1 MFKYF
6 IIFFAL
12 LFIIFTGCSTKSS
25 DSLSEEKQ
33 QELEQEKITEDLE
46 KKADEFPVSLDA
58 AATTEETEPA
68 PTSDEND
75 LKALKEQKT
84 PEIVKPEQRE
94 SDDASTIDKTNYGH
108 MLDRFELIPDK
119 QTPFLTFQGFFDPGQ
134 FHHIQI
140 TPGNSMT
147 ETIVIL
153 PNTFINNVLF
163 PERVVTSFSDDGI
176 LEKLKIEEKITGTK
190 SGGIDFQVILSIS
203 SIEEHMLVID
213 SEKSDSRR
221 LTFALQEPKKKK
233 IQTIATKEQSVE
245 NVVEAEVV
253 QSKNNLREAMLL
265 HPVTAL
271 MSFRHFDQLNVAI
284 LNASPH
290 LGGARRLAMM
300 LGLQQKRMIE
310 KRMGMKLKIVNISS
324 VREQTILPK
333 TKIYF
338 HANFLKAALILA
350 EFLPGE
356 QVLEPVPDV
365 RVSNLATDVK
375 IYVGNNFE

>member
-1 MFKYF
+1 MFKFF

-33 QELEQEKITEDLE
+33 QELEQEKITENLV
-46 KKADEFPVSLDA
+46 KKEDEFPVSLDA

-68 PTSDEND
+68 PTSDGNE
-75 LKALKEQKT
+75 LKAQKEQKT
-84 PEIVKPEQRE
+84 PEVFKPVQQE
-94 SDDASTIDKTNYGH
+94 SDDPSMIDKTNSGH

-140 TPGNSMT
+140 TPGNFKT

-176 LEKLKIEEKITGTK
+176 LEKLKIEEKITSTE

-203 SIEEHMLVID
+203 SIEEHMLVLD

-221 LTFALQEPKKKK
+221 LTFALQKPKKKK
-233 IQTIATKEQSVE
+233 IQTIATKGQRVE
-245 NVVEAEVV
+245 NVVGAKVV
-253 QSKNNLREAMLL
+253 PPKNNLREAMLL

-284 LNASPH
+284 LNASPY
-290 LGGARRLAMM
+290 LGGAQRLAVI
-300 LGLQQKRMIE
+300 LDRQQKRMIE

-350 EFLPGE
+350 EVLPGE
-356 QVLEPVPDV
+356 QILEPVPDS

>member
-1 MFKYF
+1 MFKFF
-6 IIFFAL
+6 IAL

-33 QELEQEKITEDLE
+33 QELEQEKITEDPE

-58 AATTEETEPA
+58 AATAEETEPA
-68 PTSDEND
+68 PTSDENE
-75 LKALKEQKT
+75 LKAQKEQKIS
-84 PEIVKPEQRE
+84 EVFKPKQRE
-94 SDDASTIDKTNYGH
+94 SDDASMIDKTNSGQL
-108 MLDRFELIPDK
+108 LDRFELISDK

-140 TPGNSMT
+140 TPGNSKT

-176 LEKLKIEEKITGTK
+176 LEKLKIEEKITSTE

-203 SIEEHMLVID
+203 SIEEHMLVLD

-221 LTFALQEPKKKK
+221 LTFALQKPKKKK
-233 IQTIATKEQSVE
+233 IQTIATKEQRVE
-245 NVVEAEVV
+245 NVVEAKVV
-253 QSKNNLREAMLL
+253 PPKNNLREAMLL

-290 LGGARRLAMM
+290 LGGAQRLAVM
-300 LGLQQKRMIE
+300 LDRQQKRMIE

-350 EFLPGE
+350 EVLPGE
-356 QVLEPVPDV
+356 QVLEPVPDS

>member
-6 IIFFAL
+6 IIFFL
-12 LFIIFTGCSTKSS
+12 LFIICTGCSTKSS

-33 QELEQEKITEDLE
+33 QELEQEKITENLV
-46 KKADEFPVSLDA
+46 KKEDEFPVSLDA

-68 PTSDEND
+68 PTSDGNE
-75 LKALKEQKT
+75 LKAQKEQKT
-84 PEIVKPEQRE
+84 PEVFKPEQQV
-94 SDDASTIDKTNYGH
+94 SDDASMIDKTNSGH

-119 QTPFLTFQGFFDPGQ
+119 QTPFLTFKGFFDPGQ
-134 FHHIQI
+134 FPHIQI
-140 TPGNSMT
+140 TPGNSKT

-153 PNTFINNVLF
+153 PNTFINNILL
-163 PERVVTSFSDDGI
+163 PEREITSFSEDGI
-176 LEKLKIEEKITGTK
+176 LEKMTLEEKITSTE
-190 SGGIDFQVILSIS
+190 SRGIDFQVILSIS
-203 SIEEHMLVID
+203 SIEEHILMLD

-221 LTFALQEPKKKK
+221 LTFALQKPKKKK
-233 IQTIATKEQSVE
+233 IQTIATNEQRVE
-245 NVVEAEVV
+245 NVVEAKVV
-253 QSKNNLREAMLL
+253 PPKNNLREAMLL

-290 LGGARRLAMM
+290 LGGARRLAVI
-300 LGLQQKRMIE
+300 LDRQQKRMIE

-350 EFLPGE
+350 EVLPGE
-356 QVLEPVPDV
+356 QVLEPVPDS